1 MDTMGIY
8 AAILYPNAVG
18 FASNHIFAIEDIDV
32 RTAVLEIYND
42 WLIDVQDESN
52 SRLFPQAMLPIWDM
66 DFTIA
71 EMERLLR
78 KGMKG
83 FTLTDKPEMLGMP
96 ELIDPYFSPM
106 WDLFNESEAVANFHI
121 SSGARREDGQN
132 AQLVRAGLVGGKND
146 KVWDFF
152 GPQRRMAIS
161 ATQAYMS
168 NVRIISNLCMS
179 DLFDR
184 YPRVKIVSA
193 ESGIGWIPF
202 VLEALEYQLDQMV
215 TDPRERSLQKRRPT
229 DYFRDHLYATF
240 WFETAGPSKLM
251 AEIGVGNVL
260 IETDVP
266 HPTCLYPGAREHF
279 AEVMGQLAP
288 DVRRRV
294 LQDNAAELYKLPI
307 PVREEPVATVK

>member
-1 MDTMGIY
+1 
-8 AAILYPNAVG
+8 
-18 FASNHIFAIEDIDV
+18 
-32 RTAVLEIYND
+32 
-42 WLIDVQDESN
+42 
-52 SRLFPQAMLPIWDM
+52 
-66 DFTIA
+66 
-71 EMERLLR
+71 
-78 KGMKG
+78 
-83 FTLTDKPEMLGMP
+83 
-96 ELIDPYFSPM
+96 
-106 WDLFNESEAVANFHI
+106 
-121 SSGARREDGQN
+121 
-132 AQLVRAGLVGGKND
+132 
-146 KVWDFF
+146 
-152 GPQRRMAIS
+152 MAIS